1 MGRIIDVA
9 KRFRLGEAT
18 PRFLFFLK
26 IRGKE
31 RSLELPA
38 KTSSTTEVALLLLM
52 GFAILVILAVAI
64 RACHQR

>member
-38 KTSSTTEVALLLLM
+38 KTSSKLNRR
-52 GFAILVILAVAI
+52 
-64 RACHQR
+64 RARRTIGWLC